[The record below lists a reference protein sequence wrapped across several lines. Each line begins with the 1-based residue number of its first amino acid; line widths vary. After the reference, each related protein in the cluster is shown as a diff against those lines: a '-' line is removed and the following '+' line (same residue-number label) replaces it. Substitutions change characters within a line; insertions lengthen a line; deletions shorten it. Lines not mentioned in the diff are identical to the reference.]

1 MRPKI
6 AFISMPLVH
15 CAVHPVSKMLLR
27 CASVGSPFLA
37 PPSTHPSWRGGGRA
51 MGRRN
56 TRWFA
61 QVSVVC
67 EDDEQEYA
75 AILPPDTLWFSAAKA
90 HGNTEQPVQ
99 EGRY

>member
-1 MRPKI
+1 
-6 AFISMPLVH
+6 
-15 CAVHPVSKMLLR
+15 
-27 CASVGSPFLA
+27 
-37 PPSTHPSWRGGGRA
+37 